1 MERRRTQPVLKS
13 AVACEVLSMSKTVA
27 VDSVAR
33 NQLQTIIAELT
44 EGIIVVESDG
54 RISWANDAAL
64 AMHELT
70 SVAELGGTIHGFY
83 QRFALSYRNHH
94 VLQESE
100 YPGHRTVGGE
110 AVRDIVVNV
119 ARRGEEASWTHK
131 IRSLILKAEG
141 DSPSFCAIILDDA
154 TEGANAEKRFE
165 KTFNANPAPAIIC
178 RLDDLRY
185 IKVNQGF
192 LEMTGHHR
200 EGLIGHSVY
209 EIDVLENADRKDLAV
224 KRLHAHEPIPQMEA
238 RLNLPTGGSKA
249 VVVAGQPIEIGG
261 QACILFTFIDL
272 EHRKKAEVALAQ
284 SEERFFKAFQLAPVP
299 MLVSSLEGFR
309 ILNANDAFVAEFG
322 HGRTNA
328 VGRTKAELSLWT
340 DEASQKQVEKSI
352 RETGR
357 VQTLPLYLG
366 RSDGRTIQCL
376 LSAETVSILGQDC
389 VLTVLQNVDEKRRGE
404 SDVIAA
410 VEAVLQDSSWLGK
423 RIVEKMKIRSDDQD
437 GPDIKLVEKLSTR
450 QRDVLVLIAQGLV
463 DFDIAAK
470 LGISRNTV
478 KNHIRSIYDT
488 IGVRRR
494 SEVIVWARKRGFE

>member
-1 MERRRTQPVLKS
+1 MP
-13 AVACEVLSMSKTVA
+13 MGKTVA
-27 VDSVAR
+27 VDIVAR

-44 EGIIVVESDG
+44 EGIIIVETDG

-64 AMHELT
+64 AMHDASSL
-70 SVAELGGTIHGFY
+70 ADLGGTLHGFY
-83 QRFALSYRNHH
+83 QRFELSYRNHH
-94 VLQESE
+94 VLAEAE

-110 AVRDIVVNV
+110 AVSDIVVNV
-119 ARRGEEASWTHK
+119 ARRGEDPCWTHK
-131 IRSLILKAEG
+131 IRSLILKADG
-141 DSPSFCAIILDDA
+141 GSPGFCALILDDA
-154 TEGANAEKRFE
+154 TEQANAEKRFE

-192 LEMTGHHR
+192 MEMTGYHR

-238 RLNLPTGGSKA
+238 RLQLPNGGSKS
-249 VVVAGQPIEIGG
+249 VVVAGQPIEIAD
-261 QACILFTFIDL
+261 QPCILFTFIDL

-284 SEERFFKAFQLAPVP
+284 SEERFSKAFQLAPVP

-322 HGRTNA
+322 HGRSHA
-328 VGRTKAELSLWT
+328 IGRTKAELSLWT
-340 DEASQKQVEKSI
+340 DEDSRRQVEKLI

-366 RSDGRTIQCL
+366 RSDGRTVQCL
-376 LSAETVSILGQDC
+376 LSAETVAILGQDC
-389 VLTVLQNVDEKRRGE
+389 VLTVLQNIDEKRRGE

-410 VEAVLQDSSWLGK
+410 VEAILQDSSWLGK
-423 RIVEKMKIRSDDQD
+423 KIVEKMKILSDDHD
-437 GPDIKLVEKLSTR
+437 GPDIKLVEKLSAR
-450 QRDVLVLIAQGLV
+450 QREVLVLIAQGV
-463 DFDIAAK
+463 ADGDVATK
-470 LGISRNTV
+470 LGIARNTV
-478 KNHIRSIYDT
+478 KNHVRSIYDT
-488 IGVRRR
+488 IGLRRR
-494 SEVIVWARKRGFE
+494 SDIIVWARKRGFD